1 MLFMNGGS
9 FVFFKIMYLRN
20 IKKIFTTK
28 RVTAIEHW
36 LAVVLFILSMV
47 TIGAIVVDYGFLLDG
62 AERRVID
69 FIYRLSWWC
78 YLLLFLLQ
86 LFFGWRRIKRNSV
99 FLTAFVG
106 VLFFLS
112 ALLRFFE
119 QGDVGRLTD
128 LPFYLNYLF
137 VEKILLLLLSALDV
151 SRGIIDF
158 INKKTNPAMLMAACF
173 ALLIGVGTLLLLLP
187 RSTLAGVHLSLVD
200 ALFVSTS
207 AVCVTGLSPLDVAV
221 TFSLEGQ
228 IVLLLLIQAG
238 GLGVMT
244 ITSFFALFFMGG
256 TGLYSQFAL
265 RDMLGSDTFGSLVAT
280 LLNIVGFTFFIEAVG
295 AVALWLSVKGTM
307 GMSVQQEFFFSLFH
321 SVSAFCNA
329 GFSTLSDNL
338 GGDFLLRGH
347 NMFFLII
354 TLLVILGSMG
364 YPILV
369 NLKKIVFY
377 YLGRLIGCLFGR
389 DAMLAR
395 YRHIM
400 NINTKIVLSMTF
412 LLLVGGALLM
422 ALFEW
427 NGAFAALPPS
437 DKIVQSLF
445 TAAVPRTAGFGS
457 VSLTGFSSAAIVV
470 YVFLM
475 WVGGASQS
483 TAGGIKVNTLAV
495 AYANMLSVMRGHR
508 GVVLFGREISS
519 DSQRRASAVI
529 FGSILIIASAFFV
542 LLILEPEIPPGQ
554 LFFET
559 VSAYSTVGAGLGVT
573 PLLGSASKLLLSLL
587 MFLGRVGF
595 MTVLATII
603 PPTGVRKFRYPK
615 DNVIIN

>member
-1 MLFMNGGS
+1 
-9 FVFFKIMYLRN
+9 MYLRN
-20 IKKIFTTK
+20 IKKIITTK

-47 TIGAIVVDYGFLLDG
+47 TIGAIVVDYGFLLDD

-69 FIYRLSWWC
+69 LIYRLSWWC
-78 YLLLFLLQ
+78 YLLLFILQ
-86 LFFGWRRIKRNSV
+86 LFLGWRRIKRNSV

-106 VLFFLS
+106 VLFLLS
-112 ALLRFFE
+112 ALLRLFVS
-119 QGDVGRLTD
+119 GDDGRPCD

-137 VEKILLLLLSALDV
+137 VEKILLMLLSVLDV

-173 ALLIGVGTLLLLLP
+173 ALLIALGTLLLLLP
-187 RSTLAGVHLSLVD
+187 RSTLSGVHLSLVD
-200 ALFVSTS
+200 ALFISTS
-207 AVCVTGLSPLDVAV
+207 AVCVTGLSPLNVAA
-221 TFSLEGQ
+221 TFSPEGQ
-228 IVLLLLIQAG
+228 IVILLLIQAG

-244 ITSFFALFFMGG
+244 VTSFFALFFMDG
-256 TGLYSQFAL
+256 TGLYNQFAL
-265 RDMLGSDTFGSLVAT
+265 RDMLGSDTFGSLVST
-280 LLNIVGFTFFIEAVG
+280 LLNILGFTFMIEAVG
-295 AVALWLSVKGTM
+295 AVALWLSVEGTL
-307 GMSVQQEFFFSLFH
+307 GMNLQQEIFFSLFH

-338 GGDFLLRGH
+338 GGDFLMRGH
-347 NMFFLII
+347 NMFFLVI
-354 TLLVILGSMG
+354 TLLVILGSIG

-369 NLKKIVFY
+369 NFKKIVIY
-377 YLGRLIGCLFGR
+377 YIRRLVQGLFGR
-389 DAMLAR
+389 DAALIR
-395 YRHIM
+395 CRHIM
-400 NINTKIVLSMTF
+400 NINTKIVLSMT
-412 LLLVGGALLM
+412 LLLFVGGALLM

-427 NGAFAALPPS
+427 NGAFAALPTN

-508 GVVLFGREISS
+508 VVMLFGREISAVS
-519 DSQRRASAVI
+519 LRRALAVI
-529 FGSILIIASAFFV
+529 FGSILIITAAFFV
-542 LLILEPEIPPGQ
+542 LLILEPDISPGR

-559 VSAYSTVGAGLGVT
+559 VSAYSTVGADLDVT

-595 MTVLATII
+595 MTVLATVI

-615 DNVIIN
+615 DSVIIN

>member
-1 MLFMNGGS
+1 
-9 FVFFKIMYLRN
+9 MYLRN
-20 IKKIFTTK
+20 IKKIITTK

-47 TIGAIVVDYGFLLDG
+47 TIGAIVVDYGFLLDD

-69 FIYRLSWWC
+69 LIYRLSWWC
-78 YLLLFLLQ
+78 YLLLFILQ
-86 LFFGWRRIKRNSV
+86 LFLGWHRIKRNSV

-106 VLFFLS
+106 VLFLLS
-112 ALLRFFE
+112 ALLRLFVS
-119 QGDVGRLTD
+119 GDDGRPCD

-137 VEKILLLLLSALDV
+137 VEKILLMLLSVLDV

-173 ALLIGVGTLLLLLP
+173 ALLIALGTLLLLLP
-187 RSTLAGVHLSLVD
+187 RSTLSGVHLSLVD
-200 ALFVSTS
+200 ALFISTS
-207 AVCVTGLSPLDVAV
+207 AVCVTGLSPLNVAA
-221 TFSLEGQ
+221 TFSPEGQ
-228 IVLLLLIQAG
+228 IVILLLIQAG

-244 ITSFFALFFMGG
+244 VTSFFALFFMDG
-256 TGLYSQFAL
+256 TGLYNQFAL
-265 RDMLGSDTFGSLVAT
+265 RDMLGSDTFGSLVST
-280 LLNIVGFTFFIEAVG
+280 LLNILGFTFMIEAVG
-295 AVALWLSVKGTM
+295 AVALWLSVEGTL
-307 GMSVQQEFFFSLFH
+307 GMSLQQEVFFSLFH

-338 GGDFLLRGH
+338 GGDFLMRGH

-354 TLLVILGSMG
+354 TLLVILGSIG

-369 NLKKIVFY
+369 NFKKIIIY
-377 YLGRLIGCLFGR
+377 YIRRLVQGLFGR
-389 DAMLAR
+389 DAALIR
-395 YRHIM
+395 CRHIM
-400 NINTKIVLSMTF
+400 NINTKIVLSMT
-412 LLLVGGALLM
+412 LLLFVGGALLM

-427 NGAFAALPPS
+427 NGAFAALPTN

-508 GVVLFGREISS
+508 VVMLFGREISAVS
-519 DSQRRASAVI
+519 LRRALAVI
-529 FGSILIIASAFFV
+529 FGSILIITAAFFV
-542 LLILEPEIPPGQ
+542 LLILEPDISPGR

-559 VSAYSTVGAGLGVT
+559 VSAYSTVGADLDVT

-595 MTVLATII
+595 MTVLATVI

-615 DNVIIN
+615 DSVIIN